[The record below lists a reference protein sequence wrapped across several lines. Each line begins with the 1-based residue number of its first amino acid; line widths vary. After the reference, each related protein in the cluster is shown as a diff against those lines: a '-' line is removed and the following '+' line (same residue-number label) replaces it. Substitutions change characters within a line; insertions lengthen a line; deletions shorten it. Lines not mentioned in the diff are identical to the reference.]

1 MNKKILSLLTLTC
14 SLALVACTQASSNS
28 NNNNSSDIGNSS
40 TTTSPSK
47 QYPSLQEVMTNVS
60 KLKNYTYTLEDEIF
74 DMTTKMYF
82 TEKAYYVDYINANSS
97 QAIPF

>member
-40 TTTSPSK
+40 TTTSPPSK

-60 KLKNYTYTLEDEIF
+60 KLKNYTYTL
-74 DMTTKMYF
+74 
-82 TEKAYYVDYINANSS
+82 
-97 QAIPF
+97 